1 MLGNP
6 GGESDAQSE
15 THFRCWKGAIY
26 CNVFELMPSLHFI
39 TCRWKWM
46 IRMTCAIRHRGN
58 VLESMVRTRSRPFEF
73 TSWSGVA
80 ILLTS
85 ARLLPWYTII
95 HGTVQEHTW
104 IWLCPHLLV
113 YPVGTCVWLY
123 DVVVVC
129 QNNSNCDVYRVLM
142 SLRSLLA
149 EQHGF
154 SCGKRFFLRAT
165 PESIYRVWHR
175 TDITLD
181 ITCIFYIDSSG
192 VD

>member
-15 THFRCWKGAIY
+15 AHFRCWKGAIY

-46 IRMTCAIRHRGN
+46 IRMTFATRHRGD
-58 VLESMVRTRSRPFEF
+58 VLESIDRTQSRPFEF

-85 ARLLPWYTII
+85 ARLLPWYIII

-113 YPVGTCVWLY
+113 YPVDTCVTVRRRSRVPEQQQLRCIQSPY
-123 DVVVVC
+123 VVKI
-129 QNNSNCDVYRVLM
+129 
-142 SLRSLLA
+142 SLSRAARLFLWKTVLLA
-149 EQHGF
+149 
-154 SCGKRFFLRAT
+154 RD
-165 PESIYRVWHR
+165 P
-175 TDITLD
+175 
-181 ITCIFYIDSSG
+181 
-192 VD
+192 